1 MEIQTVKIK
10 GEGFLLNGEMS
21 VPKADGNREYEL
33 IKEWLKDNTPEPE
46 FTDEE
51 LAQQEQDKVNAEAL
65 KYLESTDWYVT
76 RFMDTGVE
84 IPELVKSA
92 REEARARIVKE

>member
-1 MEIQTVKIK
+1 MYRIMNENLVLRLEDGSCIPLV
-10 GEGFLLNGEMS
+10 EGNMDYE
-21 VPKADGNREYEL
+21 EY
-33 IKEWLKDNTPEPE
+33 KQWLKDNTPEPE

-76 RFMDTGVE
+76 RFIDTGVE
-84 IPELVKSA
+84 IPELVKIA

>member
-1 MEIQTVKIK
+1 MNENLVLRL
-10 GEGFLLNGEMS
+10 E
-21 VPKADGNREYEL
+21 DGSCIPLVVGNMDYEEY
-33 IKEWLKDNTPEPE
+33 KQWLKDNTPEPE

-76 RFMDTGVE
+76 RFIDTGVE
-84 IPELVKSA
+84 IPELVKIA